1 MFALRFKYL
10 NNLSFSGRF
19 VDIDTTQKLRIW
31 VNIRIYQLIYIVCFN
46 YNFYYI
52 PSKAVIA
59 RYVQYTLQHLGI
71 FVKKYKIR
79 VIVDIKLYYG
89 EDLFNF
95 ENIETYSNR
104 FFNHID
110 TLNSIEL

>member
-1 MFALRFKYL
+1 M
-10 NNLSFSGRF
+10 
-19 VDIDTTQKLRIW
+19 
-31 VNIRIYQLIYIVCFN
+31 VCFN

-59 RYVQYTLQHLGI
+59 RHVQYTLKHLGI
-71 FVKKYKIR
+71 FVKKYGIR
-79 VIVDIKLYYG
+79 VIVVIKICYG

-95 ENIETYSNR
+95 ENIETYPNR

-110 TLNSIEL
+110 TINSIEL